1 MRYLADALSLPSVS
15 FGVIPARVRRRI
27 WPLEGFLIFD
37 DTAVQAE
44 LLSARV
50 TVTRP
55 GEIDLYVRYVGPSSG
70 GGIWDESSSAG
81 IGVTEGDPGAVI
93 VSRPRPGWVRLP
105 PSILPAPTVLSSAK
119 K

>member
-1 MRYLADALSLPSVS
+1 VPS
-15 FGVIPARVRRRI
+15 PA
-27 WPLEGFLIFD
+27 PGP
-37 DTAVQAE
+37 AAC
-44 LLSARV
+44 
-50 TVTRP
+50 TRL
-55 GEIDLYVRYVGPSSG
+55 GGRYVGPSSG